1 MKLVLFQ
8 DSQAPASDVRPGLL
22 RDDRVVDISET
33 ARRSESRS
41 PQELMQTLIDHFDS
55 LRPEL
60 ERLAAS
66 RDGVPL
72 SRARLGPPL
81 PRPSKILCCIGNYW
95 EHTERD
101 RRPLN
106 MFLKSPE
113 AVIGP
118 GDTVVLPD
126 FPASVFHHEAEL
138 AIVIKGPAR
147 SLTEADFQRAV
158 FGYTGF
164 IDVSARDEGRRTWRA
179 GSFLGKSFDTFAPL
193 GPCIVTADEIPDP
206 QKLRV
211 RFWVNDE
218 LFHNYT
224 TDDMEH
230 RIPELVAFASAV
242 MTLNTGDL
250 IACGTNHEG
259 LGPLQDGDV
268 GVIEL
273 DRIGRMEIRV
283 ADPLKRR
290 WERGVYLGPES
301 TARRPGAPANKGKA

>member
-33 ARRSESRS
+33 ARRWESRS

-290 WERGVYLGPES
+290 WERGVYMGAES
-301 TARRPGAPANKGKA
+301 TAPTARRPA

>member
-33 ARRSESRS
+33 ARRWESRS

-95 EHTERD
+95 EHMQRD

-290 WERGVYLGPES
+290 WERGVYMGAES
-301 TARRPGAPANKGKA
+301 TAPTARRPA

>member
-8 DSQAPASDVRPGLL
+8 DSQAPASGVRPGLL

-81 PRPSKILCCIGNYW
+81 PRPGKILCCIGNYW

-290 WERGVYLGPES
+290 WERGVYLGSES
-301 TARRPGAPANKGKA
+301 TAPAARRPRE

>member
-8 DSQAPASDVRPGLL
+8 DSQAPASGARPGLL
-22 RDDRVVDISET
+22 RADRVVDISET

-81 PRPSKILCCIGNYW
+81 PRPGKILCCIGNYW

-290 WERGVYLGPES
+290 WERGVYLGADS
-301 TARRPGAPANKGKA
+301 TAPAIQRPRE

>member
-8 DSQAPASDVRPGLL
+8 DSQDPASDVRPGLL

-290 WERGVYLGPES
+290 WERGVYMGAES
-301 TARRPGAPANKGKA
+301 TAPTARRPA

>member
-81 PRPSKILCCIGNYW
+81 PRPGKILCCIGNYW
-95 EHTERD
+95 EHMQRD

-290 WERGVYLGPES
+290 WERGVYLGSES
-301 TARRPGAPANKGKA
+301 TAPAARRPA